1 MEPSD
6 AIDATKAKVQAK
18 AGVLQGEQR
27 LIFAGKQLD
36 EGRTLADYNV
46 QKESTLHLA
55 LRLRGGSKTRV
66 VFYDAE
72 GNTFGEPYNLASPVT
87 AGTLRQIL
95 RERGFD
101 RVTDFGDNSAAP
113 ADFAW
118 DRFEDTDIVTYCAV
132 RFREPVRRTGGDG
145 GLGVISLRCI
155 SGVHVCVC
163 LCVCLPACLSV
174 CLCKYMQPCP
184 HMLGHGCAG
193 CSRALRLWEHA
204 HAVAQTTVTAA
215 SLVAAQVRFCGSG
228 VAIVFC
234 DTSPCA
240 RAVLP
245 LHVLTS

>member
-1 MEPSD
+1 VDAAQGKTITLDVEPSD

-72 GNTFGEPYNLASPVT
+72 GNKFGEPYNLASPVT

-145 GLGVISLRCI
+145 GLGVISLRCV
-155 SGVHVCVC
+155 SGVHVLCVFVS
-163 LCVCLPACLSV
+163 VCLPASPYVFASICN
-174 CLCKYMQPCP
+174 
-184 HMLGHGCAG
+184 
-193 CSRALRLWEHA
+193 RAPICWG
-204 HAVAQTTVTAA
+204 TVV
-215 SLVAAQVRFCGSG
+215 LVARGHFVRGNM
-228 VAIVFC
+228 
-234 DTSPCA
+234 PMLW
-240 RAVLP
+240 RRP
-245 LHVLTS
+245 P